1 MKIAMWSGPRNL
13 STAMMYSFGN
23 RSDCQISDE
32 PFYAAY
38 LKATGLD
45 HPMREQV
52 MQSQPQDPNTVIES
66 VTSKNT
72 HAIWYQKHMTHHML
86 PDFDFG
92 WLETVKNVFLIR
104 DPARVIASY
113 EKKYDKIALLDLGF
127 AQQLNIFDHC
137 QAQGIPTVV
146 IDADDILAD
155 PKGMLTALCGA
166 IGIPLDL
173 SMLKWT
179 AGPRS
184 EDGVWASHWYDSV
197 HKSTGF
203 GSPKTGVPQVPKRH
217 ADILQEATKIYQAL
231 RQSAIGPAY

>member
-38 LKATGLD
+38 LKATGLK

-52 MQSQPQDPNTVIES
+52 LQSQPQDPNSVIES
-66 VTSKNT
+66 ITSENT
-72 HAIWYQKHMTHHML
+72 HPIWYQKHMTHHML
-86 PDFDFG
+86 PSFDLG
-92 WLETVKNVFLIR
+92 WLETVSNVFLIR

-113 EKKYDKIALLDLGF
+113 EKKHDAITLQDLGF
-127 AQQLNIFDHC
+127 AQQLKIFEHC
-137 QAQGIPTVV
+137 RALGIPTVV
-146 IDADDILAD
+146 IDADAILAN
-155 PKGMLTALCGA
+155 PKGMLTALCDSL
-166 IGIPLDL
+166 GISFDDA
-173 SMLKWT
+173 MLQWT

-203 GSPKTGVPQVPKRH
+203 GSPKTDVPKVPKRH
-217 ADILQEATKIYQAL
+217 EAILQDANTIYRAL
-231 RQSAIGPAY
+231 RQRAIGPAD